1 MKSNWFKGIW
11 VVLLIGFFMQ
21 CEVANNS
28 STQETVNETEQ
39 IKQQFNLKLFEDALP
54 QNSSVNWASPNK
66 TYSERLKS
74 MYVEFPITYEKI
86 SASGS
91 GTTKTPPQYSIIAVR
106 EASGYKFYL
115 AKFLSN
121 TSISENQ
128 NVMLSN
134 ADSFTGIAML
144 LNRELE
150 AEHVFGLDKGK
161 IKATGSQISKESY
174 EEIKSGKLKMS
185 VDCYTEVVH
194 HYTDWYQEYSD
205 GTVAYIYTEYNGSTE
220 TQVCYDDPPTG
231 SGGGG
236 GGSGT
241 DNNEYDE
248 FLNKLIKEYDL
259 LEGPCDE
266 IENYKSI
273 AEFTPP
279 QEVMDIL
286 EFFQENYNSNFS
298 LLDIEN
304 ASGTVVNMDEFSVTI
319 SDLPDEMNASQL
331 LNYIRLKINNFI
343 NTDYSEFSEY
353 DFESYSGFYHRR
365 WGASDPTGSIL
376 NIDIPGDNGSV
387 IVSDYSSSNWTF
399 STIRSPWGYDH
410 PVSGNR
416 EFGYTLNGN
425 GSYTFYTKGVDR
437 FTQSGLFGEWGA
449 TVLGGGDPFAG
460 ADNLWKSFQEGI
472 KNYVEDNGGSAT
484 INDPEFIRPD
494 WEQVLKVFEG
504 EADIS
509 TIGCN

>member
-21 CEVANNS
+21 CEVANNT

-66 TYSERLKS
+66 TYSEKLKS
-74 MYVEFPITYEKI
+74 MYVEFPITYDKI

-144 LNRELE
+144 LNRDLE
-150 AEHVFGLDKGK
+150 AEHVFGLDEGK

-174 EEIKSGKLKMS
+174 KEIKSGKLKMS

-236 GGSGT
+236 GGSGST
-241 DNNEYDE
+241 YDE
-248 FLNKLIKEYDL
+248 YVGKRLILIDSTFKNNPCLDSVYQQAGQAITFKNILQNFDEEFSVAHLKLSAGVSQTNPGANAVTLAPKDYIIEIMFNPNKLNRSK
-259 LEGPCDE
+259 LE
-266 IENYKSI
+266 I
-273 AEFTPP
+273 ARTLIHELIHA
-279 QEVMDIL
+279 EMWRKVM
-286 EFFQENYNSNFS
+286 S
-298 LLDIEN
+298 LLDNGANLDGLKKSEWTQKLSNGDYPGIFDYYTRFGVNGFQHESMAAHYRGIIEN
-304 ASGTVVNMDEFSVTI
+304 AIKEFDSSLNNQTYEALAWVGLTNTR
-319 SDLPDEMNASQL
+319 SWTTNLTQAQRTYYTNALTNYRNNAST
-331 LNYIRLKINNFI
+331 N
-343 NTDYSEFSEY
+343 
-353 DFESYSGFYHRR
+353 
-365 WGASDPTGSIL
+365 
-376 NIDIPGDNGSV
+376 
-387 IVSDYSSSNWTF
+387 
-399 STIRSPWGYDH
+399 
-410 PVSGNR
+410 
-416 EFGYTLNGN
+416 
-425 GSYTFYTKGVDR
+425 
-437 FTQSGLFGEWGA
+437 
-449 TVLGGGDPFAG
+449 
-460 ADNLWKSFQEGI
+460 
-472 KNYVEDNGGSAT
+472 
-484 INDPEFIRPD
+484 
-494 WEQVLKVFEG
+494 
-504 EADIS
+504 
-509 TIGCN
+509 CN

>member
-28 STQETVNETEQ
+28 STQETANETEQ

-66 TYSERLKS
+66 TYSEKLKS
-74 MYVEFPITYEKI
+74 MYVEFPITYDKI

-144 LNRELE
+144 LNRDLE

-174 EEIKSGKLKMS
+174 KEIKSGKLKMS

-236 GGSGT
+236 GGSGST
-241 DNNEYDE
+241 YDETIDKKVFFLGSIIKDASLSNNQKANCVYNKLAQTKTMQNVIGAFSGENTNYDLVFKVDNIGVGLLGATSKTPNSNNEFTIIINEYYIPSNAALDIARTFLHEAIHAELSQKVASVGGSHNLSGDNFPAIYEYYRNYQDWSHEQMADHYRNTIINGMKEFDQNAHANSFYDA
-248 FLNKLIKEYDL
+248 LSWRG
-259 LEGPCDE
+259 LEGTTSWQS
-266 IENYKSI
+266 KSS
-273 AEFTPP
+273 
-279 QEVMDIL
+279 QEQTNIRAVYQNL
-286 EFFQENYNSNFS
+286 LQE
-298 LLDIEN
+298 
-304 ASGTVVNMDEFSVTI
+304 
-319 SDLPDEMNASQL
+319 Q
-331 LNYIRLKINNFI
+331 
-343 NTDYSEFSEY
+343 
-353 DFESYSGFYHRR
+353 
-365 WGASDPTGSIL
+365 GS
-376 NIDIPGDNGSV
+376 
-387 IVSDYSSSNWTF
+387 
-399 STIRSPWGYDH
+399 
-410 PVSGNR
+410 
-416 EFGYTLNGN
+416 
-425 GSYTFYTKGVDR
+425 
-437 FTQSGLFGEWGA
+437 TQC
-449 TVLGGGDPFAG
+449 
-460 ADNLWKSFQEGI
+460 Q
-472 KNYVEDNGGSAT
+472 
-484 INDPEFIRPD
+484 
-494 WEQVLKVFEG
+494 
-504 EADIS
+504 
-509 TIGCN
+509 